1 MLIVET
7 KSEKDAKNDIDVK
20 RKALAA
26 EKRCIE
32 LSKIRTLPPIN
43 QPKMWKYILLPQDIY
58 QEMEGQSLRAI
69 IERCENNLDLLKIRR
84 E

>member
-7 KSEKDAKNDIDVK
+7 KSEKEARTDIDVK

-32 LSKIRTLPPIN
+32 LSKIRTLPPLE
-43 QPKMWKYILLPQDIY
+43 QPKIWRYVLLPQDIY
-58 QEMEGQSLRAI
+58 KDMEGQSLRAI
-69 IERCENNLDLLKIRR
+69 IERCERNLDLLKMKR